1 MLCAYFDCQF
11 GAAGDMLLGAMID
24 AGLDLKTWEKQ
35 LNTMSLPEDSFK
47 IKISQ
52 VKRASIAAT
61 KFDVIVKHEHT
72 HTHEHNADGEHKHA
86 HSHEHTHDEHSHEH
100 SHSHEHTHDEHG
112 HEHTHDHGHTRKLD
126 EVLQIIASSKISAKA
141 KALSNRIFQRLAQ
154 AEGLVH
160 GVSPNEVHFHEV
172 GAVDAIVDIV
182 GFAIAY
188 DLLGIEQSYVSA
200 VPLGAGQVRTA
211 HGLFP
216 IPAPAV
222 VRLLQETQ
230 AKTSNLHIQYEC
242 LTPTGAAILCEI
254 ATAWGTTPSFQKI
267 QGSGFG
273 AGSKDPAD
281 MPNVCRVL
289 IGVKSYTS
297 LESQSSFSEETI
309 VQLEAN
315 IDDLSPQILA
325 YTADMLYLNGALDVS
340 FISALMKK
348 GRPGHIV
355 SVICQPEDK
364 LKLQEIILRQTSTLG
379 VRAQTLTRIV
389 SEREWQEIE
398 LEGQPIRIK
407 IARDHQGNILNAQPE
422 FEDCAAYA
430 RHSGKPLKDVMNEA
444 TASYILQNKTVLSRR
459 QAEKI

>member
-1 MLCAYFDCQF
+1 MICAYFDCQF
-11 GAAGDMLLGAMID
+11 GAAGDMLLAAMID
-24 AGLDLKTWEKQ
+24 AGLDLQAWEEQ
-35 LNTMSLPEDSFK
+35 LNTLSLPADSFK
-47 IKISQ
+47 IKVDK
-52 VKRASIAAT
+52 VKRASIVAT
-61 KFDVIVKHEHT
+61 KFDVIVKHEHE
-72 HTHEHNADGEHKHA
+72 HTHEHTHDAEHPHSHEHHHTHEHSHTHEHTHEHE
-86 HSHEHTHDEHSHEH
+86 HSHEHT
-100 SHSHEHTHDEHG
+100 
-112 HEHTHDHGHTRKLD
+112 RKLE

-141 KALSNRIFQRLAQ
+141 KALSKRIFQRLAR

-188 DLLGIEQSYVSA
+188 DLMGIEQSYVSA

-222 VRLLQETQ
+222 VRLLQEAQT
-230 AKTSNLHIQYEC
+230 KTSNLHIQYEC

-254 ATAWGTTPSFQKI
+254 ASFWGTTPSFQKI

-273 AGSKDPAD
+273 AGSKDPAN

-289 IGVKSYTS
+289 IGVKDHTN

-325 YTADMLYLNGALDVS
+325 YTADMLYANGALDVS
-340 FISALMKK
+340 FIAALMKK
-348 GRPGHIV
+348 GRPGNIV
-355 SVICQPEDK
+355 SVICQPNDK
-364 LKLQEIILRQTSTLG
+364 LKLQEIILRQTSSLG
-379 VRAQTLTRIV
+379 VRAQTLTRII
-389 SEREWQEIE
+389 SERVWQKIE
-398 LEGQPIRIK
+398 LEGQSIRIK
-407 IARDHQGNILNAQPE
+407 IARDHQGNTLNAQPE

-430 RHSGKPLKDVMNEA
+430 RSSGKPLKDVMNEA
-444 TASYILQNKTVLSRR
+444 TASYLLQNKTVLSRR